1 MDKFKFEK
9 LEKAGTYTVLRNN
22 VSILALCTAE
32 AHATLITDAL
42 NRAESAA
49 NREKWISVNAMSLMF
64 GLQKAAGAHL
74 VHQMQEA
81 SGGGFVD
88 GLTEIAPL
96 AIKAAEVELAVF
108 AACEEG
114 FPGVFQ
120 YEVTE
125 ILGEALAR
133 ELVKDTLCLQDVL
146 AQRLGDLTYEFMRN
160 SASDPE
166 TTAKYAKVIGDV
178 LPEWTAPVTGG
189 VPA

>member
-22 VSILALCTAE
+22 VSVLALCTAE

-42 NRAESAA
+42 NRAENAA
-49 NREKWISVNAMSLMF
+49 EREKWIAVNAMSLMF
-64 GLQKAAGAHL
+64 GLQKAAGAQL

-88 GLTEIAPL
+88 ALTEIAPL
-96 AIKAAEVELAVF
+96 SIKTAEVELAVF
-108 AACEEG
+108 AACEDG

-125 ILGEALAR
+125 LLGEALAH
-133 ELVKDTLCLQDVL
+133 ELPKDTQCLQDVL
-146 AQRLGDLTYEFMRN
+146 MQKLGDLAYEFMLGGT
-160 SASDPE
+160 SDPE
-166 TTAKYAKVIGDV
+166 SLAKYAGVIGGV
-178 LPEWTAPVTGG
+178 LPDWR
-189 VPA
+189 VPAEAAHE